1 MKSWLIWKIF
11 RLKSLTNNNHC
22 FNTPYHA
29 TILVLPNLGEK
40 FLFCSKCAWTI
51 CPSWNKL
58 GFFVCFLVLCKPLL
72 VLFVLMTLF
81 SVSFSIFC
89 TTNMYMS
96 FGDCNHQQ
104 HQETTTFLIPLTTL
118 VSFVVLHKTSREEL
132 NGLCCY
138 IVMMQS
144 ALAFLFER
152 TIILFLENMSDTL
165 WHFNNIQAKTPE
177 IFVGNQMKWTILVWF
192 EGGPLW
198 PVLLVEKKCPSIC
211 ILTNL
216 FSLQKIAPFCILL
229 IHVW

>member
-1 MKSWLIWKIF
+1 
-11 RLKSLTNNNHC
+11 
-22 FNTPYHA
+22 
-29 TILVLPNLGEK
+29 
-40 FLFCSKCAWTI
+40 
-51 CPSWNKL
+51 
-58 GFFVCFLVLCKPLL
+58 
-72 VLFVLMTLF
+72 
-81 SVSFSIFC
+81 
-89 TTNMYMS
+89 MS

-165 WHFNNIQAKTPE
+165 WHFSNIQAKTPE

-192 EGGPLW
+192 EGGPL
-198 PVLLVEKKCPSIC
+198 
-211 ILTNL
+211 
-216 FSLQKIAPFCILL
+216 
-229 IHVW
+229 